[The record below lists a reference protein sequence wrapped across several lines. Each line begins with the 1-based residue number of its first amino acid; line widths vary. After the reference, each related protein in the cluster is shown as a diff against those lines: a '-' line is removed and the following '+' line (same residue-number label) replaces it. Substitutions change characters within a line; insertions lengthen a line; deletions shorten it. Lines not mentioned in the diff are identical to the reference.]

1 MTPANNPGRDDPDE
15 GLSRLA
21 DGRLLRDAIAADPNA
36 WLGEEHLARFGTS
49 TGLLV
54 KLLDAAERLPVH
66 AHPDRAFAREAFDS
80 PFGKT
85 EAWIVLDTRD
95 GEADVWVGLA
105 EPVGARALPRD
116 GSRNRTSTGS

>member
-1 MTPANNPGRDDPDE
+1 M
-15 GLSRLA
+15 
-21 DGRLLRDAIAADPNA
+21 
-36 WLGEEHLARFGTS
+36 ARFGTS

-85 EAWIVLDTRD
+85 EAWIVLDTR
-95 GEADVWVGLA
+95 EAPRPRSGSA
-105 EPVGARALPRD
+105 CASASSARATSS
-116 GSRNRTSTGS
+116 GSRPRTSTRSWAR